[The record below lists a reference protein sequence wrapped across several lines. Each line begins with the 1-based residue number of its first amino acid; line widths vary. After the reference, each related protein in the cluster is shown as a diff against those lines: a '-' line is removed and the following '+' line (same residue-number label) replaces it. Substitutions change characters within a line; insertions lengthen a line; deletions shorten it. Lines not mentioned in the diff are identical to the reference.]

1 MHRRELLCT
10 CVGCASMLA
19 GCTAGDAPSLD
30 SSDER
35 RHPFADR
42 TVTVRIDNRSETDH
56 DVGTNAREA
65 LAYWDEHAQTY
76 AGFDVWFEVVDT
88 DPDLTIA
95 YVDTPDPCRDVEGF
109 SELVLGC
116 APLITPRHRV
126 PDELTAYVVAAARPF
141 GKIRITTKHE
151 IGHVLG
157 LYHDDDPREIMSNR
171 PEDRIPL
178 YATRIDIWEGVIE
191 AHARSN
197 DGTRLFSLGVD
208 TWTAGQYEAAE
219 AAFRAGNEEF
229 QSAAGLVE
237 AAFERTAEFDGHP
250 RVETVALEDL
260 RAHLGR
266 LEDRIRSAEGFTG
279 RMADASV
286 SMARGDRQRATEQQ
300 AQAND
305 HVRAF
310 NEVGPV
316 ELRDVAVALGLVR
329 GFDRDEPVVDVD
341 EDELA

>member
-1 MHRRELLCT
+1 MKRRDVLCA
-10 CVGCASMLA
+10 CAGCTSLLA
-19 GCTAGDAPSLD
+19 GCTAADVPSPD
-30 SSDER
+30 SVDDP

-42 TVTVRIDNRSETDH
+42 TVTVRIDNRSDTDH
-56 DVGTNAREA
+56 DIETNARES
-65 LAYWDEHAQTY
+65 LDYWGDHAETY
-76 AGFDVWFEVVDT
+76 AGFDVGFDVVDN

-95 YVDTPDPCRDVEGF
+95 YVDTPDPCRNVQGF

-116 APLITPRHRV
+116 APILTPRHRV
-126 PDELTAYVVAAARPF
+126 PEEVTAYVVAAARPF

-157 LYHDDDPREIMSNR
+157 LYHDDEPREIMSNR

-191 AHARSN
+191 ANARSN

-208 TWTAGQYEAAE
+208 TWNERRYDAAE

-229 QSAAGLVE
+229 QSAAALV
-237 AAFERTAEFDGHP
+237 AAVFDRTAEFDGHP
-250 RVETVALEDL
+250 RVETVALADL
-260 RAHLGR
+260 RGHLGR
-266 LEDRIRSAEGFTG
+266 LHDRIRAAEGFT
-279 RMADASV
+279 RHMTEASAAV
-286 SMARGDRQRATEQQ
+286 AASDRQRGNEELA
-300 AQAND
+300 AAND
-305 HVRAF
+305 YVREF
-310 NEVGPV
+310 DETGRV

-341 EDELA
+341 GDEIE